1 MAKESRREQSLDDLK
16 VEIARS
22 RDRFTR
28 DLRVF
33 RREIDIPRKIKR
45 SFQRQTVA
53 WVTAAVVVGTLLILI
68 PARRKIVKLEPK
80 IKTGRKSQGKL
91 VEAGVAL
98 GALKF
103 AATVLRPVITSFI
116 TKKVNAFVNQSAPPP
131 KRVVSEK
138 SRF

>member
-1 MAKESRREQSLDDLK
+1 MK

-45 SFQRQTVA
+45 SFQRQTAV
-53 WVTAAVVVGTLLILI
+53 WITAAVVVGTLLIML
-68 PARRKIVKLEPK
+68 PARRRVVKVEPK
-80 IKTGRKSQGKL
+80 LKTGRKSGKVL
-91 VEAGVAL
+91 EAGVAL

-116 TKKVNAFVNQSAPPP
+116 TKKMNAFVNQSAPPT
-131 KRVVSEK
+131 RAVSEK
-138 SRF
+138 TRF

>member
-1 MAKESRREQSLDDLK
+1 MAKEPRRKQSLEEMK

-45 SFQRQTVA
+45 SFQNQTAV
-53 WVTAAVVVGTLLILI
+53 WVTAAVVVGAILILL
-68 PARRKIVKLEPK
+68 PARRKVVKVEPK
-80 IKTGRKSQGKL
+80 VKTGGKSKGKVL
-91 VEAGVAL
+91 EAGFAL
-98 GALKF
+98 AAAKF

-116 TKKVNAFVNQSAPPP
+116 TKKMNAFVAAPNRPA
-131 KRVVSEK
+131 REK
-138 SRF
+138 ATF

>member
-1 MAKESRREQSLDDLK
+1 MAKEPRREQSLDELK

-45 SFQRQTVA
+45 SFQRQTAA
-53 WVTAAVVVGTLLILI
+53 WITAAVVVGAILILL
-68 PARRKIVKLEPK
+68 PARRKVVHVEPK
-80 IKTGRKSQGKL
+80 LQLGKKGSKNK
-91 VEAGVAL
+91 VVQAGFAL

-103 AATVLRPVITSFI
+103 AATLLKPALTSFI
-116 TKKVNAFVNQSAPPP
+116 TKKMHGFANRPEPHPARRRTVI
-131 KRVVSEK
+131 
-138 SRF
+138 